1 MSEHISVVVGHTAWN
16 DLQIIG
22 RVLEQ
27 ESITLLSVHSAAVSL
42 ADQARALG
50 ADCILFSP
58 TLPGMTPS
66 LVQELLLNEDHPIAA
81 VGLIPAGSAYAAEY
95 QRFGMKG
102 FVTTPLDPTQA
113 GRLPALIRDAVRIA
127 REERAART
135 FVPITAQEAL
145 QILDRGGWQQ
155 QTITI
160 YSPKGGG
167 GKTLLSVNLAC
178 ALAGPGQQPTLLV
191 DADMSR
197 ANAHK
202 LLGVNLEEE
211 PKNLFALYERVIT
224 EGGRTGRYIVRA
236 QTLQSQVVP
245 WRGKLH
251 FLPGIP
257 KMYMAGL
264 PEFVEDP
271 QRTMDIFSD
280 LLREARGYY
289 TFRVI
294 DTGPDFNL
302 PIHWAALAEADTVLI
317 VLTPEVTAIDG
328 VKDALPALE
337 KVFGSLQ
344 RFRIVLNQFDEQFG
358 IAPKE
363 VMKYLSDNGKRAC
376 PPIVATLPYDPV
388 GARLSINTASP
399 LVLEKKLSALA
410 EAIVRLAAM
419 FYPPLEAVLRRR
431 PVAAKPGLFRRARA
445 VMAE

>member
-1 MSEHISVVVGHTAWN
+1 MSETITVVVGHSAWN
-16 DLQIIG
+16 DLQLIG

-27 ESITLLSVHSAAVSL
+27 EGITLLAVQSDAVLL

-58 TLPGMTPS
+58 TLPGMTPA
-66 LVQELLLNEDHPIAA
+66 LVQELLLYEDHPIAA

-102 FVTTPLDPTQA
+102 FVTTPLDPVQA
-113 GRLPALIRDAVRIA
+113 GKLPALIRDAVRMA

-135 FVPITAQEAL
+135 FAPITAQEAL
-145 QILDRGGWQQ
+145 EILDRGGWQQ
-155 QTITI
+155 QTIAV
-160 YSPKGGG
+160 YSPKGGV
-167 GKTLLSVNLAC
+167 GKTVLAVNLAC
-178 ALAGPGQQPTLLV
+178 ALGLLGQQPVLLI

-202 LLGVNLEEE
+202 LLGVNLEQE
-211 PKNLFALYERVIT
+211 PKNLFAFYERVLT
-224 EGGRTGRYIVRA
+224 EGSRTGRYIVRA
-236 QTLQSQVVP
+236 QTLQAQIVP

-257 KMYMAGL
+257 KMHMAGL

-289 TFRVI
+289 TFRIV

-302 PIHWAALAEADTVLI
+302 PIHWAALQEADTVLI

-328 VKDALPALE
+328 VKDVLPALE
-337 KVFGSLQ
+337 RAFGTLG
-344 RFRIVLNQFDEQFG
+344 RFRLVLNQFDEQFG
-358 IAPKE
+358 VTPKE
-363 VMKYLSDNGKRAC
+363 VMKYLSDGGKRNC
-376 PPIVATLPYDPV
+376 PPVLAALPYDPV

-399 LVLEKKLSALA
+399 VVLEKKLSPLG
-410 EAIVRLAAM
+410 EAVVRLAAM
-419 FYPPLEAVLRRR
+419 FYPPLEAVLRRK
-431 PVAAKPGLFRRARA
+431 PVAAKPGLFHRVRA
-445 VMAE
+445 VMTE